1 MKEKLMV
8 KIVDKQNV
16 FNKGIM
22 TSKLRARDDLQQY
35 TQGVA
40 EAKNFVL
47 SKYGPLTKRV
57 GTKFIADLGN
67 VGKESALIPFTFSV
81 DKSILLE
88 FTSDKIRFYTFD
100 GENFGQSRIYKLV
113 ADGLE
118 ETAEHKYLYITDNP
132 IKSWASQDDK
142 EKATK
147 VFADSSCSE
156 LIGYVRSEATKDIR
170 VDKKLII
177 RGEDI
182 YNSFYREV
190 WVDNENMLLYF
201 YHVSTGEND
210 TDKIKS
216 VVLPDKVSHI
226 ACWPNNNKLVIL
238 GDNNKVYNITVPN
251 NYDTN
256 PVITTI
262 TTSTVPDISKI
273 TELIPAGFTDDNYV
287 VGFDSVNNK
296 LYVTSDGGKT
306 WKTKT
311 LPTKFDKSGY
321 DKKPYIKYF
330 RDGYDLAF
338 IDEYGEGYIID
349 FDSLKNTALTSS
361 SLSVF
366 KSTYGYRR
374 FKILYIDSAVHTY
387 TSSARGMCVYDTET
401 DITYFGNFKTYNLTL
416 QELENLCYQQVSG
429 EILDTDLFFYA
440 IVDKKKASD
449 DVLNDKDNI
458 YTLYNETTNRMGIYV
473 GNSLVDDTI
482 NWLSPVRGTPFYFTS
497 KDSILSFTYIK
508 DEENEI
514 HIDNYKLTDKIFN
527 DQIYLSKSTEAPN
540 NTDKELFANTYTKSD
555 EVVYYRKELDEEI
568 NNENLR
574 MLSYAQSLDVL
585 YLAFPDGKTSPKEL
599 RRRSDVDWELVEFQ
613 PEDGPYNEI
622 NYDTSKTLQLS
633 SHKAE
638 EVTVTS
644 SFDLFSESDIGRHI
658 RLNMA
663 TYNKDTLAYEDHW
676 TWGEITSFTD
686 AKKVKANMKVD
697 NSKVKD
703 NDTTISSSTTT
714 WEWRLGAWTDKTG
727 YPTKV
732 TVHEQRL
739 AWAGITDRPWVWLSN
754 SFAYKFYAPS
764 EYDGT
769 ITDSNAITHDLST
782 DKISRV
788 QWMKSVK
795 NLIIGTEFEELRMM
809 SSGPALAPS
818 DVAVLREAS
827 YGSYNA
833 EPVITEDVIIF
844 IQRLQRSLRALS
856 YDYYRDAFL
865 GPNLALLSEDLTLGG
880 IKKIAYQKEPYSV
893 LWLLKEDGK
902 LLTCTYD
909 KEQEVVGWTECELA
923 GDARVVDLIVFP
935 SGNIKQ
941 DSVAF
946 IVERTIN
953 GKTRRYLELLTR
965 EYLSNVELKDIT
977 FMDSSIRYQG
987 TPTNKIAGLDHLE
1000 GETVTVVENGA
1011 IVGSYPVK
1019 NDVITDDTGE
1029 IIATEYYIDLDT
1041 EVSDAWIGLPYDAY
1055 FKTLERDFGDK
1066 QLSTHNSKIRIYKL
1080 YFTLLNTLG
1089 LTVQQLNDGEEFNL
1103 IVFDPHKD
1111 ISTQPEPIS
1120 GREELDVMSTWTND
1134 IMNYSMKVNAIPCLP
1149 CTVAGITTGIEI
1161 NAL

>member
-40 EAKNFVL
+40 DAKNFII

-67 VGKESALIPFTFSV
+67 VGEEAALIPFVFSV

-100 GENFGQSRIYKLV
+100 GDNFGQSRIYKLTT
-113 ADGLE
+113 DDE
-118 ETAEHKYLYITDNP
+118 SAEYEYLYITDDP

-156 LIGYVRSEATKDIR
+156 LVGYVRSEATKDIR

-190 WVDNENMLLYF
+190 WIDNENMLLYF

-226 ACWPNNNKLVIL
+226 ACWPNNNILVML
-238 GDNNKVYNITVPN
+238 GNNNKVYNITVPYY
-251 NYDTN
+251 YDIN

-262 TTSTVPDISKI
+262 TTKTAPAISKI
-273 TELIPAGFTDDNYV
+273 TELIPAGFVEDNYV

-296 LYVTSDGGKT
+296 LYVTSDGGIT

-311 LPTKFDKSGY
+311 LPTKHDMPGY
-321 DKKPYIKYF
+321 DQKPYIKYF
-330 RDGYDLAF
+330 RDSYDLAF

-349 FDSLKNTALTSS
+349 FDSLKNTTLTSS

-374 FKILYIDSAVHTY
+374 FKILYIDSAVHTS

-401 DITYFGNFKTYNLTL
+401 DITYFGKFKTYNLTP
-416 QELENLCYQQVSG
+416 QELENLCYQQVIG
-429 EILDTDLFFYA
+429 EVLNTDLFFYA
-440 IVDKKKASD
+440 YVDKKKAAD

-458 YTLYNETTNRMGIYV
+458 YTLYNETTNRMDIYV
-473 GNSLVDDTI
+473 GNNLVDDTV

-497 KDSILSFTYIK
+497 KDSILSFTHIRD
-508 DEENEI
+508 DEDI
-514 HIDNYKLTDKIFN
+514 YHIDNYKLTDKIFN
-527 DQIYLSKSTEAPN
+527 DQIYISKSTESPN
-540 NTDKELFANTYTKSD
+540 STDKELFANTYTKSD
-555 EVVYYRKELDEEI
+555 EVVYYEKELDEEI
-568 NNENLR
+568 NNENLGT
-574 MLSYAQSLDVL
+574 LSYAQSLDVL

-599 RRRSDVDWELVEFQ
+599 RRRSDVDWELVDFQ
-613 PEDGPYNEI
+613 PEDGPYGEV
-622 NYDTSKTLQLS
+622 NYDTSKTLKLS
-633 SHKAE
+633 THAIGE
-638 EVTVTS
+638 ATVTS

-676 TWGEITSFTD
+676 TWGEITSFTN
-686 AKKVKANMKVD
+686 ATTVKANMKVD

-714 WEWRLGAWTDKTG
+714 WEWRLGAWTEQTG

-769 ITDSNAITHDLST
+769 ITDSNAISHDLST
-782 DKISRV
+782 DKISRIH
-788 QWMKSVK
+788 WMKSVK
-795 NLIIGTEFEELRMM
+795 NLIIGTEFEELRML

-827 YGSYNA
+827 YGSFNT

-880 IKKIAYQKEPYSV
+880 IKRIVYQKEPYSV
-893 LWLLKEDGK
+893 LWVLKDDGK

-923 GDARVVDLIVFP
+923 GDARVVDLMVFP
-935 SGNIKQ
+935 SNNIKQ

-953 GKTRRYLELLTR
+953 GQKRRYLELLTR
-965 EYLSNVELKDIT
+965 EYLHNVDLSEVT

-987 TPTNKIAGLDHLE
+987 SSTNRIAGLKHLE
-1000 GETVTVVENGA
+1000 GETVMVVENGM
-1011 IVGSYPVK
+1011 IIGEFPVK
-1019 NDVITDDTGE
+1019 KDTITNDDDE
-1029 IIATEYYIDLDT
+1029 IISEEYYIELDT
-1041 EVSDAWIGLPYDAY
+1041 NVSDVWIGLPYDAY
-1055 FKTLERDFGDK
+1055 FRTLERDFNDK

-1080 YFTLLNTLG
+1080 YLTLIRTLG
-1089 LTVQQLNDGEEFNL
+1089 LTVQQLDDGEEFNL
-1103 IVFDPHKD
+1103 ITFDPHLDLDK
-1111 ISTQPEPIS
+1111 SPEPVS
-1120 GREELDVMSTWTND
+1120 GREELDTLSTWTND
-1134 IMNYSMKVNAIPCLP
+1134 IMHYSMQINSVKGLP

>member
-1 MKEKLMV
+1 MV

-57 GTKFIADLGN
+57 GTKFIADLEN

-88 FTSDKIRFYTFD
+88 FTSNKIRFYTFD

-113 ADGLE
+113 ADDLE
-118 ETAEHKYLYITDNP
+118 ETAEHKYIYITDDP

-156 LIGYVRSEATKDIR
+156 LIGYIRSDLTTCNIDIAIEADGSYYDYTVLINNTDKLIQFISNDRWTKTTFKTIPAKVNHSVFVENKDILLLFCDNDKEYVVQLPTTLDAQENGNITITEKTSTSTNKIPATKDI
-170 VDKKLII
+170 VQLIYIDRTISATDYQYALALMSDNTFRITKDGGNNWI
-177 RGEDI
+177 RKQLSKET
-182 YNSFYREV
+182 YNFNIPFKFVNQCGDY
-190 WVDNENMLLYF
+190 
-201 YHVSTGEND
+201 
-210 TDKIKS
+210 
-216 VVLPDKVSHI
+216 VLF
-226 ACWPNNNKLVIL
+226 
-238 GDNNKVYNITVPN
+238 
-251 NYDTN
+251 
-256 PVITTI
+256 
-262 TTSTVPDISKI
+262 I
-273 TELIPAGFTDDNYV
+273 TESSEMNAEVSITSIAGSSGTLAASKAKLFNMTMSGGKPFSYKII
-287 VGFDSVNNK
+287 K
-296 LYVTSDGGKT
+296 LYECRN
-306 WKTKT
+306 
-311 LPTKFDKSGY
+311 SG
-321 DKKPYIKYF
+321 
-330 RDGYDLAF
+330 
-338 IDEYGEGYIID
+338 
-349 FDSLKNTALTSS
+349 SS
-361 SLSVF
+361 SKLEALS
-366 KSTYGYRR
+366 S
-374 FKILYIDSAVHTY
+374 ILYIKDTDTTYIGTFTAVN
-387 TSSARGMCVYDTET
+387 TSFWGITID
-401 DITYFGNFKTYNLTL
+401 DIESQAFIRFK
-416 QELENLCYQQVSG
+416 G
-429 EILDTDLFFYA
+429 EINTANIDHITNIGHNAGSVSDLICPIWNPNTNNNDLYEISYESYGNHIYRLIDNTHDWKPGIRSNDGYMYNDSTGLIEEDPQLD
-440 IVDKKKASD
+440 K
-449 DVLNDKDNI
+449 NI
-458 YTLYNETTNRMGIYV
+458 YI
-473 GNSLVDDTI
+473 
-482 NWLSPVRGTPFYFTS
+482 
-497 KDSILSFTYIK
+497 
-508 DEENEI
+508 
-514 HIDNYKLTDKIFN
+514 
-527 DQIYLSKSTEAPN
+527 SKSTEAPN
-540 NTDKELFANTYTKSD
+540 STDKELFANTYTKSD
-555 EVVYYRKELDEEI
+555 EIVYYEKELDEEI

-585 YLAFPDGKTSPKEL
+585 YLAFPDGKTPPKEL
-599 RRRSDVDWELVEFQ
+599 RRRSDVDWELVDFQ

-622 NYDTSKTLQLS
+622 NYDTSKTLKLS
-633 SHKAE
+633 SHEDE
-638 EVTVTS
+638 EVTITS
-644 SFDLFSESDIGRHI
+644 NFDLFSESDIGRHI

-663 TYNKDTLAYEDHW
+663 AYNKDTLAYEDHW
-676 TWGEITSFTD
+676 TWGEITSFTN
-686 AKKVKANMKVD
+686 ATTVKANMKVD

-703 NDTTISSSTTT
+703 NETTIDSNTTT
-714 WEWRLGAWTDKTG
+714 WEWRLGAWTKKTG

-732 TVHEQRL
+732 TIHEQRL
-739 AWAGITDRPWVWLSN
+739 AWSGITDRPWVWLSN
-754 SFAYKFYAPS
+754 SFAHRFYAPS

-827 YGSYNA
+827 YGSYSA

-880 IKKIAYQKEPYSV
+880 IKKIVYQKEPYSV

-1019 NDVITDDTGE
+1019 NDVVTDDAGE

-1089 LTVQQLNDGEEFNL
+1089 MTVQQLNDGEEFNL
-1103 IVFDPHKD
+1103 IVFDPHED

-1134 IMNYSMKVNAIPCLP
+1134 IMHYSMKVNAIPCLP

>member
-1 MKEKLMV
+1 MV

-57 GTKFIADLGN
+57 GTKFIADLGD
-67 VGKESALIPFTFSV
+67 VGKEAALIPFVFSV

-118 ETAEHKYLYITDNP
+118 ETAEHKYLYITDDP

-142 EKATK
+142 TKATK
-147 VFADSSCSE
+147 VFADKSCSE
-156 LIGYVRSEATKDIR
+156 LIGYINAYTDINPTIESRIGIAGAVSDSYYDEAWID
-170 VDKKLII
+170 
-177 RGEDI
+177 
-182 YNSFYREV
+182 NS
-190 WVDNENMLLYF
+190 NGLLYF
-201 YHVSTGEND
+201 ICFPITLKEEGDTIGGYILGSELIINVNETVTLPEKIIHSAYVSN
-210 TDKIKS
+210 S
-216 VVLPDKVSHI
+216 
-226 ACWPNNNKLVIL
+226 NKLTLI
-238 GDNNKVYNITVPN
+238 GESGSVYNINMPN
-251 NYDTN
+251 GKLEERLE
-256 PVITTI
+256 V
-262 TTSTVPDISKI
+262 SKI
-273 TELIPAGFTDDNYV
+273 TPNIQINVNNIRSVLSVYYGETTPFILLLSSSGASYIT
-287 VGFDSVNNK
+287 FDS
-296 LYVTSDGGKT
+296 GKT
-306 WKTKT
+306 WYKKSFIIPNGSEYCIKQSDRLLFVRRSGYVESIAIKDIGTKT
-311 LPTKFDKSGY
+311 DPSSFSRGTW
-321 DKKPYIKYF
+321 
-330 RDGYDLAF
+330 
-338 IDEYGEGYIID
+338 
-349 FDSLKNTALTSS
+349 SLFNSS
-361 SLSVF
+361 D
-366 KSTYGYRR
+366 R
-374 FKILYIDSAVHTY
+374 FEILYMANINNSPRVENAGAGWVNFV
-387 TSSARGMCVYDTET
+387 VYDQIE
-401 DITYFGNFKTYNLTL
+401 DITYMGKYSLLMPIGIESYLNNISHTK
-416 QELENLCYQQVSG
+416 QKIQGRIEL
-429 EILDTDLFFYA
+429 DDLFFFSKT
-440 IVDKKKASD
+440 IRTSD
-449 DVLNDKDNI
+449 DLYTRFNEDSNTLQLIYNEDIIYDNI
-458 YTLYNETTNRMGIYV
+458 SSSDLCLESHAYV
-473 GNSLVDDTI
+473 IFKNQSL
-482 NWLSPVRGTPFYFTS
+482 G
-497 KDSILSFTYIK
+497 
-508 DEENEI
+508 
-514 HIDNYKLTDKIFN
+514 IFN
-527 DQIYLSKSTEAPN
+527 YLGSNTSGYTTTIKYPTGLYISKSTEAPN
-540 NTDKELFANTYTKSD
+540 STDKELLANTYTKSD
-555 EVVYYRKELDEEI
+555 EIVYYEKGLDEEI

-585 YLAFPDGKTSPKEL
+585 YLAFPDGKTLPKEL
-599 RRRSDVDWELVEFQ
+599 RRRSDVDWELVDFQ
-613 PEDGPYNEI
+613 SEDGPYNEI
-622 NYDTSKTLQLS
+622 NYDTSKTLKLS
-633 SHKAE
+633 SHEDE

-644 SFDLFSESDIGRHI
+644 NFDLFSESDIGRHI

-663 TYNKDTLAYEDHW
+663 AYNKDTLAYEDHW
-676 TWGEITSFTD
+676 TWGEITSFTN
-686 AKKVKANMKVD
+686 ATTVKANMKVD

-703 NDTTISSSTTT
+703 NETTINSNTTT
-714 WEWRLGAWTDKTG
+714 WEWRLGAWTKETG

-732 TVHEQRL
+732 TIHEQRL

-754 SFAYKFYAPS
+754 SFAHRFYAPS

-827 YGSYNA
+827 YGSYSA

-1019 NDVITDDTGE
+1019 NDVVTDDAGE
-1029 IIATEYYIDLDT
+1029 VIATEYYIDLDT

-1134 IMNYSMKVNAIPCLP
+1134 IMHYSMKVNAIPCLP